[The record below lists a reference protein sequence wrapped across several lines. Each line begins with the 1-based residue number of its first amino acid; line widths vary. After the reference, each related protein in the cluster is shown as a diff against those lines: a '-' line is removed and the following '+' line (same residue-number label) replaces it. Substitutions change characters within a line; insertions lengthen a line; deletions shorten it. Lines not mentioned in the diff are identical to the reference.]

1 MTMRLLLLLV
11 MASSGAFA
19 QLSFGARGGL
29 PFTDFFHA
37 VSNPGET
44 FQSSST
50 RFILGPT
57 VEFHLPGGFGLEAD
71 ALYRHFQYNGSFNQ
85 VDVLVKSKANSAWE
99 FPLLVKYRAPGA
111 FVRPYVDGGVAWNRW
126 SGVKQ
131 ITQLANIGL
140 STNSN
145 VSGINTGFVVGAGIE
160 LRLPIFKLL
169 PEIRYTRWGAKN
181 ITDLGGALQSNRN
194 QAEFLLAVTF

>member
-1 MTMRLLLLLV
+1 MRLLLVLV

-19 QLSFGARGGL
+19 QLSFGVRGGL

-44 FQSSST
+44 FESSST
-50 RFILGPT
+50 QFILGPT
-57 VEFHLPGGFGLEAD
+57 VEFHLPFGLGLEAD

-85 VDVLVKSKANSAWE
+85 VDVFVKSKANNAWE
-99 FPLLVKYRAPGA
+99 FPLLVKYRVPGP
-111 FVRPYVDGGVAWNRW
+111 FVRPYVDAGVAWDRW

-131 ITQLANIGL
+131 ITNIAGL
-140 STNSN
+140 TNSN

-160 LRLPIFKLL
+160 LHLPLKIKLS
-169 PEIRYTRWGAKN
+169 PEVRYTRWGAKN
-181 ITDLGGALQSNRN
+181 ITDLGGALSSNQN
-194 QAEFLLAVTF
+194 QAEFLLGVTF